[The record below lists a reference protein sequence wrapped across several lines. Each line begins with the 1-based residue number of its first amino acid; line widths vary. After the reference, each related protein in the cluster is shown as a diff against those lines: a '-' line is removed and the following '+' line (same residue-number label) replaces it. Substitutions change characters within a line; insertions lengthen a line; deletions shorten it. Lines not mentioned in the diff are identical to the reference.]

1 MDSLSSV
8 LLAYNLGHVT
18 KTIPMTNG
26 KSSMAWRV
34 ESISRPVLVKTV
46 PSTAQALLEFA
57 LTQAI
62 QDVDSHLTPAILL
75 TQAQQPFISVNR
87 KIYQVQRFWEHH
99 PSAPTLAAA
108 LSCYLKIRKG
118 LDQFEYDWQPQDPQP
133 LRQLWQKKHDKLQ
146 QTQPA
151 IFVHL
156 GTRIESL
163 LLLDQAQEAWVH
175 GDLGR
180 WNLLTMTNKQV
191 GVIDFGQAR
200 RGPRFLDFAA
210 LYHGFMLRQRVALSV
225 YTERFCRLAGISE
238 GDRLIFLATVR
249 LWLVKGLLVAI
260 DKAPDAIKFF
270 DQACHQVEQ
279 LT

>member
-34 ESISRPVLVKTV
+34 ETISRPVLVKTV
-46 PSTAQALLEFA
+46 PSTEQALLEFA

-62 QDVDSHLTPAILL
+62 QDVDSHLTPAILC
-75 TQAQQPFISVNR
+75 TRAKQPFITMNR
-87 KIYQVQRFWEHH
+87 QIYQVQRFWEHQS
-99 PSAPTLAAA
+99 SALTLAAA

-133 LRQLWQKKHDKLQ
+133 LQQLWQKQQAKLQ

-151 IFVHL
+151 IYAHL
-156 GTRIESL
+156 VSQIESL

-191 GVIDFGQAR
+191 GIIDFGQAR

-210 LYHGFMLRQRVALSV
+210 LYHGFMPRQGVALSA
-225 YTERFCRLAGISE
+225 YTERFCHLAGISKV
-238 GDRLIFLATVR
+238 DRLIFLATVR
-249 LWLVKGLLVAI
+249 LWLVKGLLVAV
-260 DKAPDAIKFF
+260 DKATDAIKVF

>member
-1 MDSLSSV
+1 MDSLSNV
-8 LLAYNLGHVT
+8 LLAYNLGHIT

-26 KSSMAWRV
+26 KSSKAWRV
-34 ESISRPVLVKTV
+34 GTVSGSVLVKTV

-62 QDVDSHLTPAILL
+62 QDVDSRLTPAILC
-75 TQAQQPFISVNR
+75 TRAKQPFITMNR
-87 KIYQVQRFWEHH
+87 QIYQVQRFWEHQ
-99 PSAPTLAAA
+99 PSAPTLTAA

-133 LRQLWQKKHDKLQ
+133 LQQLWQKQHANLQ
-146 QTQPA
+146 QTQPT
-151 IFVHL
+151 IFAHL
-156 GTRIESL
+156 GTQMESL

-191 GVIDFGQAR
+191 GVIDFGQTR

-210 LYHGFMLRQRVALSV
+210 LYHGFMPRQRVALSV

-249 LWLVKGLLVAI
+249 LWLLKGLLVAI

>member
-1 MDSLSSV
+1 MV
-8 LLAYNLGHVT
+8 KA
-18 KTIPMTNG
+18 
-26 KSSMAWRV
+26 AWRI
-34 ESISRPVLVKTV
+34 ETISGPVFVKTV
-46 PSTAQALLEFA
+46 PSTEQALLEFA

-75 TQAQQPFISVNR
+75 TQTQQPFISVNR
-87 KIYQVQRFWEHH
+87 KIYQVQRFWEHQ
-99 PSAPTLAAA
+99 PSAPTLTAAI
-108 LSCYLKIRKG
+108 SCYLKIRAG
-118 LDQFEYDWQPQDPQP
+118 LDQFEYAWHPQDPQS
-133 LRQLWQKKHDKLQ
+133 LRQLWHTQRAKLQ

-151 IFVHL
+151 IYAYL
-156 GTRIESL
+156 STQIESL
-163 LLLDQAQEAWVH
+163 LLLDRSQEAWVH

-210 LYHGFMLRQRVALSV
+210 LYHGFMPRQRVALSV
-225 YTERFCRLAGISE
+225 YTERFCCLAGISE

-249 LWLVKGLLVAI
+249 LWLVKGLLVAV
-260 DKAPDAIKFF
+260 DKAPDAIKVF

-279 LT
+279 LA

>member
-26 KSSMAWRV
+26 KSSKAWRV
-34 ESISRPVLVKTV
+34 ETISRPVLVKTV
-46 PSTAQALLEFA
+46 PSTEQALLEFA

-108 LSCYLKIRKG
+108 LNCYLKIRKG
-118 LDQFEYDWQPQDPQP
+118 LDQFDYDWQPQDPQP
-133 LRQLWQKKHDKLQ
+133 LQQLWQKQHAKLQ
-146 QTQPA
+146 QTQPT
-151 IFVHL
+151 IYTHL
-156 GTRIESL
+156 VSQIELL
-163 LLLDQAQEAWVH
+163 LLLDSSQEAWVH

-191 GVIDFGQAR
+191 GVIDFGQAH

-210 LYHGFMLRQRVALSV
+210 LYHGFMPKQAVALSG
-225 YTERFCRLAGISE
+225 YTEHFCRLAGISE
-238 GDRLIFLATVR
+238 GVRPLFLATVR
-249 LWLVKGLLVAI
+249 LWLVKGLLVAV
-260 DKAPDAIKFF
+260 DKATDAIKVF
-270 DQACHQVEQ
+270 DQASHQVEQ

>member
-1 MDSLSSV
+1 M
-8 LLAYNLGHVT
+8 
-18 KTIPMTNG
+18 
-26 KSSMAWRV
+26 
-34 ESISRPVLVKTV
+34 
-46 PSTAQALLEFA
+46 
-57 LTQAI
+57 
-62 QDVDSHLTPAILL
+62 
-75 TQAQQPFISVNR
+75 
-87 KIYQVQRFWEHH
+87 
-99 PSAPTLAAA
+99 
-108 LSCYLKIRKG
+108 
-118 LDQFEYDWQPQDPQP
+118 
-133 LRQLWQKKHDKLQ
+133 
-146 QTQPA
+146 
-151 IFVHL
+151 
-156 GTRIESL
+156 

-249 LWLVKGLLVAI
+249 LWLLKGLLVAV